1 MALLIPFYQSEKLF
15 SLIYDGYEEN
25 LLTELYMVH
34 KNLKIPF
41 NELYDMPVMYRR
53 ELVKIH
59 NRVIEVENNRMKRMR

>member
-1 MALLIPFYQSEKLF
+1 M
-15 SLIYDGYEEN
+15 YDGFEEN

-59 NRVIEVENNRMKRMR
+59 NRVIEVENDRMRRMR